1 MACQG
6 IDEVYHLA
14 ADMGGIGYITTV
26 HAEITSN
33 NVLINTHMLEAASRA
48 KVERYF
54 YSSSACIYPAYLQD
68 SADITPLKEADAM
81 PAEPEEGYGWEK
93 LFTEKL
99 CQYYKE
105 DHGLEVRIARF
116 HNAYGPF
123 GTYDGGKEK
132 APAAISRKVAL
143 IQDGDE
149 FEVWGD
155 GQQTRSFMY
164 IDDCVEGI
172 YRITQSSIS
181 EPLNLGSDRMVTVDE
196 LVDIIANAAG
206 KTVRKQHDL
215 TKPQGVR
222 GRNSDN
228 SKLADLFSWRPSV
241 TLEEGLAITYRWI
254 ESQLAAE
261 GRISQPANVG

>member
-1 MACQG
+1 M
-6 IDEVYHLA
+6 
-14 ADMGGIGYITTV
+14 
-26 HAEITSN
+26 
-33 NVLINTHMLEAASRA
+33 
-48 KVERYF
+48 
-54 YSSSACIYPAYLQD
+54 
-68 SADITPLKEADAM
+68 
-81 PAEPEEGYGWEK
+81 
-93 LFTEKL
+93 
-99 CQYYKE
+99 
-105 DHGLEVRIARF
+105 
-116 HNAYGPF
+116 
-123 GTYDGGKEK
+123 
-132 APAAISRKVAL
+132 
-143 IQDGDE
+143 
-149 FEVWGD
+149 WGD

-172 YRITQSSIS
+172 YRITQSSVS

-228 SKLADLFSWRPSV
+228 SKLADLLSWEPSV

-261 GRISQPANVG
+261 GRISQPAKVG